1 MCPACL
7 AAAALIAGG
16 AISTGGVAA
25 LAVKKLWKNKIIN
38 GNDAQ
43 NKGKEICNGQ

>member
-7 AAAALIAGG
+7 AAAALIAG
-16 AISTGGVAA
+16 AAVSTSGVAA
-25 LAVKKLWKNKIIN
+25 LAVKKFWTKNLAN

-43 NKGKEICNGQ
+43 NKGKENQNGQ